1 MLLANENGSCG
12 RSETL
17 VAYLYGELPEA
28 DAQTFAAHAAR
39 CTQCSAELI
48 EFGGLHRSMS
58 EWRTATVGQ
67 MAQPMIEPAVWMQ
80 EAAPAFVP
88 ARRSVWSVVA
98 EFFTVSPMWA
108 RAGVAVA
115 VLALIVLGVVY
126 VLPTLRSNPT
136 SVASGVQAPTA
147 PGTPVDKNLTVTPP
161 IGTGAVAR
169 NTPPEPA
176 QVTPAPRV
184 TPRLVAR
191 GGPRR
196 SLAPSVPNREQ
207 NRELASLASDILLV
221 DPNDRDSDIPRL
233 SDLLTDGDV
242 PKVEPNQ

>member
-28 DAQTFAAHAAR
+28 DAQAFAVHAGR
-39 CTQCSAELI
+39 CTQCGAELI
-48 EFGGLHRSMS
+48 ELGGLHRSMS

-67 MAQPMIEPAVWMQ
+67 MAQPAIEPAVWMPDV
-80 EAAPAFVP
+80 APAFVH
-88 ARRSVWSVVA
+88 ARRSIWSVVA
-98 EFFTVSPMWA
+98 EFFTVAPMWA

-126 VLPTLRSNPT
+126 VLPSLRSNPS
-136 SVASGVQAPTA
+136 SVAGGGQPPLAPA
-147 PGTPVDKNLTVTPP
+147 TPVDKNLTVTPP
-161 IGTGAVAR
+161 IGNGPVAR
-169 NTPPEPA
+169 NTPPAP
-176 QVTPAPRV
+176 VTPAPRV
-184 TPRLVAR
+184 APRLVAK

-196 SLAPSVPNREQ
+196 SVAPAVPNRDQ

-221 DPNDRDSDIPRL
+221 NPNDRDNEIPRL